1 MFSTILYTRG
11 EQDLMDPLSDT
22 VVIILHWGKP
32 GRSRITLEQFRK
44 AYPLVG
50 RPRVLVVENGPP
62 SVAAEEYGVEAVQ
75 LPRNIGYGA
84 ANNIGIRSA
93 LAVGAEF
100 VVLLNNDIGV
110 FPGILEAMRAAARR
124 QNVGLV
130 GAVVQEGNRRV
141 YGGGR
146 ISWFRLRTELA
157 TEPVPADA
165 LHYIHGAC
173 LGITRQCLADTGF
186 LREDLFLYWEDA
198 DYGLRARRAGF
209 RFAVVEHPV
218 VSHVG
223 SSSLGDASPEKI
235 YYLVRNALSVIRAHG
250 SLPVRF
256 WARAIHPWRAFL
268 AGSRGKV
275 AVLRALDD
283 ARRGMTGPAPGD
295 L

>member
-1 MFSTILYTRG
+1 
-11 EQDLMDPLSDT
+11 MDPLSDT
-22 VVIILHWGKP
+22 VVVIPHWGKP
-32 GRSRITLEQFRK
+32 ERLRIMLEQFRK
-44 AYPLVG
+44 AYPLAG

-62 SVAAEEYGVEAVQ
+62 PVAAAEHGLEVVR
-75 LPRNIGYGA
+75 LPRNIGFGA

-100 VVLLNNDIGV
+100 VVLLNNDVGV

-124 QNVGLV
+124 RDVGLV
-130 GAVVQEGNRRV
+130 GAVVQEDNRRV

-146 ISWFRLRTELA
+146 IFWCRLRTELA
-157 TEPVPADA
+157 AEPVPAEA

-186 LREDLFLYWEDA
+186 LREDFFLYWEDA

-209 RFAVVEHPV
+209 RFAVVEQPV
-218 VSHVG
+218 VSHAG
-223 SSSLGDASPEKI
+223 SSSLGDDSPEKT
-235 YYLVRNALSVIRAHG
+235 YYLVRNALSFVRAHG
-250 SLPVRF
+250 SLPVRL
-256 WARAIHPWRAFL
+256 WARAIHPWRARL

-283 ARRGMTGPAPGD
+283 ARKGVCGPAPAD